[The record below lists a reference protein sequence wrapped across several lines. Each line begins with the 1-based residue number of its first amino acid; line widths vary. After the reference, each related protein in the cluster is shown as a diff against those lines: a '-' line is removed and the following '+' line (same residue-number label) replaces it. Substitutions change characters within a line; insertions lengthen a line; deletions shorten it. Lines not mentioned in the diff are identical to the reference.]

1 VTVNQ
6 LAQEVVQFVAQG
18 VQDVLAAYNQVAARS
33 AAFAGQAAAGMATA
47 ARGVGPGLVTGLRN
61 ASAWLST
68 TGRQVN
74 RFAMQMRG
82 LSMLAR
88 RFVLGGGLSLAGIF
102 AGAAK
107 NTVELDNFKRA
118 LTELAQTLGDK
129 LAPYLRF
136 VTDAAERL
144 SAWWRTLSDET
155 QRSITRWA
163 LVTVALAGLATT
175 LPLIIRA
182 VGSLMMVLGA
192 LANPFVA
199 IPVAIFAIAAA
210 FLYVTAEGDNFADKM
225 GSITERVITY
235 LAVVKAGFRSL
246 ARDAELAFAPVGAFL
261 DMLQGKNP
269 ADAAGRIA
277 AAFGNRAAAPGFA
290 QILAQEM
297 AAAAA
302 VIDKA
307 KGAIK
312 AIAGAGE
319 GPGFSRKFKVEF
331 ESLGATWDRLMKSFG
346 ENDEAIQKQQLEQQ
360 KKAADALQKANAQL
374 DDIGGKLPVVV

>member
-18 VQDVLAAYNQVAARS
+18 VQDVLAAYSAIGTAS
-33 AAFAGQAAAGMATA
+33 AAFAARTAAALPS
-47 ARGVGPGLVTGLRN
+47 ARGLGAGLVAGLRG
-61 ASAWLST
+61 AQGWLMS
-68 TGRQVN
+68 TGRQIN
-74 RFAMQMRG
+74 TIGRNMRG

-107 NTVELDNFKRA
+107 NTVELDDFKRA
-118 LTELAQTLGDK
+118 LAELAQTLGDK

-136 VTDAAERL
+136 VTDAIERL
-144 SAWWRTLSDET
+144 SAWWRTLDDAT
-155 QRSITRWA
+155 QRTVTRWA
-163 LVTVALAGLATT
+163 LLTVGFAGFAAL
-175 LPLIIRA
+175 LPVIVRGI
-182 VGSLMMVLGA
+182 GSLLMTLSM

-199 IPVAIFAIAAA
+199 IPIAIFAIAAA
-210 FLYVTAEGDNFADKM
+210 FLYVTAEGDTFAEKM
-225 GSITERVITY
+225 GSIAERVIIV
-235 LAVVKAGFRSL
+235 LAAVKAGFRSM
-246 ARDAELAFAPVGAFL
+246 AEEAGFAFKAAGAAL
-261 DMLQGKNP
+261 DFMRGKNP
-269 ADAAGRIA
+269 AEAMGRFAANFGQLGGGGGRFA
-277 AAFGNRAAAPGFA
+277 A
-290 QILAQEM
+290 ILGQEM
-297 AAAAA
+297 AAAAG

-331 ESLGATWDRLMKSFG
+331 ESLQGTWERVMKAFG
-346 ENDEAIQKQQLEQQ
+346 ENDEAIQKKQLEQQ
-360 KKAADALQKANAQL
+360 KRAADALQKANAQL